1 MLGETEVRIKKQKQK
16 NNVRILKSGR
26 KMDLTDLSVHAGN
39 GAARHAVGDASL
51 HIDLVAQQVF
61 EAPVAELEE
70 LVGVSSLS

>member
-1 MLGETEVRIKKQKQK
+1 
-16 NNVRILKSGR
+16 
-26 KMDLTDLSVHAGN
+26 MDFTDLSVHAGH